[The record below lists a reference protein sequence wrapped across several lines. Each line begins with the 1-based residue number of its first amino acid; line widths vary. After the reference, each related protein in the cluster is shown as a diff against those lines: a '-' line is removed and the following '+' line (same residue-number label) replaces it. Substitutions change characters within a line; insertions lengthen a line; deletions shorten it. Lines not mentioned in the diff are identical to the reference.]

1 MTKEQ
6 ATRLLGKIAGYLEIL
21 RKDPHSTTFVPLS
34 DAYRNLGMLEDAI
47 SVAQSGIEA
56 LPFFGPGYVVLG
68 RAQMQCGEL
77 DNAALSFDKALE
89 IDPDSVVALKSMAK
103 LCVIQGDK
111 ERACRLLARAVAL
124 SPEDPVLAN
133 LHKSLQPACE
143 ASSNSVCEG
152 TGISKDSEDQ
162 SLFATATVAD
172 LYVRQ
177 GYLDKARN
185 IYQELLQAHPDDETF
200 RERIAY
206 VDKLLAEQPSLTDSD
221 SASSMRLGVE
231 HPQSPDSQRDVV
243 AILQKWLKAIQ
254 SRREYVQKHSAGHC

>member
-1 MTKEQ
+1 M
-6 ATRLLGKIAGYLEIL
+6 
-21 RKDPHSTTFVPLS
+21 
-34 DAYRNLGMLEDAI
+34 
-47 SVAQSGIEA
+47 
-56 LPFFGPGYVVLG
+56 
-68 RAQMQCGEL
+68 
-77 DNAALSFDKALE
+77 
-89 IDPDSVVALKSMAK
+89 
-103 LCVIQGDK
+103 
-111 ERACRLLARAVAL
+111 
-124 SPEDPVLAN
+124 
-133 LHKSLQPACE
+133 
-143 ASSNSVCEG
+143 
-152 TGISKDSEDQ
+152 SKDSEDQ

-243 AILQKWLKAIQ
+243 AILQKWLKTIQ

>member
-1 MTKEQ
+1 
-6 ATRLLGKIAGYLEIL
+6 
-21 RKDPHSTTFVPLS
+21 
-34 DAYRNLGMLEDAI
+34 
-47 SVAQSGIEA
+47 
-56 LPFFGPGYVVLG
+56 
-68 RAQMQCGEL
+68 
-77 DNAALSFDKALE
+77 
-89 IDPDSVVALKSMAK
+89 
-103 LCVIQGDK
+103 
-111 ERACRLLARAVAL
+111 VAL

-143 ASSNSVCEG
+143 ANSNSVCEG

-177 GYLDKARN
+177 GHLDKARN

-221 SASSMRLGVE
+221 SASSMRLGVAP
-231 HPQSPDSQRDVV
+231 PQSPDSQRDVV
-243 AILQKWLKAIQ
+243 AILQKWLEAIQ